1 LTHSF
6 AGFFK
11 KWEVALLALLKPLGF
26 WGVGAM
32 AILDSSSVPIPMDLI
47 LGGYVWADRHHI
59 WIYCLMG
66 ALGSAI
72 GGLVPFYLGRAGGE
86 IFLLNRIDR
95 AKYERMRNRFE
106 RQEFLAMMIPSMLPP
121 PTPWKAFVFAAG
133 VFEMRVL
140 PFMLAVFVGRI
151 VRWGVLSLLVVRY
164 GPEIGDVIR
173 AGFHQHMV
181 PVLCSLG
188 LLLALLLLVVLRKGF
203 RKGTV
208 Q

>member
-1 LTHSF
+1 MIHSLSHLF
-6 AGFFK
+6 N
-11 KWEVALLALLKPLGF
+11 KWTIALLALLKPLGF
-26 WGVGAM
+26 WGIGAL
-32 AILDSSSVPIPMDLI
+32 AILDTSSIPVPLDL
-47 LGGYVWADRHHI
+47 LMGGYIWTDRSHI
-59 WIYCLMG
+59 WLYVLMG
-66 ALGSAI
+66 ALGSSI

-140 PFMLAVFVGRI
+140 PFMLSVFLGRV
-151 VRWGVLSLLVVRY
+151 VRWGVLSLLIVRY
-164 GPEIGDVIR
+164 GPEIGGVIMSAFR
-173 AGFHQHMV
+173 QHLV
-181 PVLCSLG
+181 AVLVGLG
-188 LLLALLLLVVLRKGF
+188 VLFGILILVVFRKGF

>member
-1 LTHSF
+1 
-6 AGFFK
+6 
-11 KWEVALLALLKPLGF
+11 
-26 WGVGAM
+26 
-32 AILDSSSVPIPMDLI
+32 MDLFI
-47 LGGYVWADRHHI
+47 AGYVWNDRHHI
-59 WIYCLMG
+59 WLYCLMG

-133 VFEMRVL
+133 VFEMRVAA
-140 PFMLAVFVGRI
+140 FMLAVFVGRL
-151 VRWGVLSLLVVRY
+151 VRWGILSFLVVRY
-164 GPEIGDVIR
+164 GPQIVNVITD
-173 AGFHQHMV
+173 ALKQHV
-181 PVLCSLG
+181 VIVLCSLG
-188 LLLALLLLVVLRKGF
+188 AIFGLLLLMVLRKSF
-203 RKGTV
+203 RRGAV